1 MPWLVPLLLML
12 LLAIAAFA
20 LATHRR
26 TRALHDEL
34 ERLRS
39 ATATQLAD
47 ERRQG
52 ADGERRRLLDDLHDD
67 IGAKLL
73 QLIHSLERPDQAD
86 LARAVMQDFR
96 DVVSRSHQD
105 ACTLLQALGQIR
117 EETEARLDACGS
129 QLDWQQHP
137 DTPDPD
143 LDEQQTLHLFRI
155 AREAVTNA
163 LRHGQATLLRVRAM
177 AVGGELLLDVTDNG
191 PGLRPHAGGGRGIAG
206 MRHRAEALHGSID
219 WEPGTHGGT
228 KVILRFPL
236 PVPALS
242 AAAGAV

>member
-1 MPWLVPLLLML
+1 MPWLAL
-12 LLAIAAFA
+12 LLASLLVLAAFA
-20 LATHRR
+20 LATRR
-26 TRALHDEL
+26 RVRGLQDEL
-34 ERLRS
+34 ERLRRD
-39 ATATQLAD
+39 TAALLAH

-52 ADGERRRLLDDLHDD
+52 ADTERRRLLDDLHDD

-73 QLIHSLERPDQAD
+73 NLIHSLERPEQAD
-86 LARAVMQDFR
+86 LARSVVQDFR
-96 DVVSRSHQD
+96 DMVSRSHQD

-129 QLDWQQHP
+129 RLDWQQHP

-163 LRHGQATLLRVRAM
+163 LRHGQATLVRMRVQ

-191 PGLRPHAGGGRGIAG
+191 PGLSPRAGGGRGIAG

-219 WEPGTHGGT
+219 WEPGTQGGT

-236 PVPALS
+236 PAAPHSAPA
-242 AAAGAV
+242 GRV